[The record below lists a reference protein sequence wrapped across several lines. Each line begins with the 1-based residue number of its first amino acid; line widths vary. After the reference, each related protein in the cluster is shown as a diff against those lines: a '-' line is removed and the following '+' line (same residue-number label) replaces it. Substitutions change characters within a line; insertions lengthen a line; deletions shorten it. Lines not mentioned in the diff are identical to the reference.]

1 MLRRRL
7 SARSIATAALAV
19 AVAALLAA
27 CGGGDESAATTAT
40 TAATEAGGSGERA
53 QVTFML
59 PIPVRTIATFPFNVA
74 EAAGFYEEENL
85 EGETLTADSAAFAI
99 QQMAAGKVDIALST
113 AGAALNAFAQ
123 EQPVMA
129 VCEFFQGQVFS
140 IWVQS
145 DSSIQTFEDLR
156 NKRIGVESMQGGH
169 IPELKA
175 FLAASGLTPGKD
187 VTLVPLGD
195 DAATVIAAFE
205 QGKVDA
211 YDLSFAFNPGPRL
224 ALDLRS
230 VPSPEQLGQT
240 AQEPLL
246 VRRQLLE
253 EQPDVVARFL
263 RAIAKAV
270 VFGNANSEAVFSIQ
284 RKVFP
289 PELES
294 MEFARLLLET
304 SLQTMAGEEKLDP
317 DSEFCRMPVE
327 GWEEL
332 MNQLVVPGDPG
343 AIQEKFDVGPYVDNS
358 LVDQINDF
366 DRQEVI
372 DKAETFVA
380 P

>member
-1 MLRRRL
+1 MFRRAL
-7 SARSIATAALAV
+7 SARALTAFALAV
-19 AVAALLAA
+19 TAVTLLAA
-27 CGGGDESAATTAT
+27 CGGDDESAATTGEAP
-40 TAATEAGGSGERA
+40 AATSVGGAAGERA
-53 QVTFML
+53 KVTFML

-74 EAAGFYEEENL
+74 EAAGFYEEEKL
-85 EGETLTADSAAFAI
+85 DVEILTADSAAFAI

-113 AGAALNAFAQ
+113 AGAGLNAFAQ
-123 EQPVMA
+123 QQPVKA

-140 IWVQS
+140 VWVPADS
-145 DSSIQTFEDLR
+145 DIRTFEDLE

-175 FLAASGLTPGKD
+175 FLAAAGLTPGKN

-195 DAATVIAAFE
+195 DAATVIAAFK
-205 QGKVDA
+205 QNKVDA

-224 ALDLRS
+224 ELDLRT
-230 VPSPEQLGQT
+230 VPAPEQLGQT

-246 VRRQLLE
+246 VRTQLLE

-270 VFGNANSEAVFSIQ
+270 VFGNANPEAVFEIQ

-294 MEFARLLLET
+294 MPFARLLLET
-304 SLQTMAGEEKLDP
+304 SIQTMAGEEELDP
-317 DSEFCRMPVE
+317 ESEFCRMPLD
-327 GWEEL
+327 GWQEL
-332 MNQLVVPGDPG
+332 LNQLVVPGDPG
-343 AIQEKFDVGPYVDNS
+343 AIQEKFDVEPYVDNS
-358 LVDQINDF
+358 LVDEVNDF

-372 DKAETFVA
+372 DKAENF
-380 P
+380 